1 MGYYT
6 LVQRGLERF
15 LRAGRNLTAQRVL
28 MLHQVT
34 DQKNNWYDPDYAISA
49 AGFKDM
55 LLIAE
60 SEGYS
65 FGRIDDIFSADQT
78 SDKKLYVTFDDGF
91 EGVYNEAVPI
101 LNEFAIPYCVFL
113 TTGFIGRDGYI
124 TKDMLISMASDE
136 RCTIGAHTVNHP
148 NLRSC
153 RDADFEIAECRRNL
167 QDWTGKEISYF
178 AYPFGC
184 LLYTSYQRCNS
195 VYCKYL
201 RKYPV
206 QFLRVIPNLRYL
218 SNAIGRNTKYSK
230 YKKGIHY
237 GIRKVDL
244 SLIGGP
250 KHSGNV
256 RGGN

>member
-65 FGRIDDIFSADQT
+65 FGRIDDIFSADQI

-101 LNEFAIPYCVFL
+101 LNEFAVPYCVFL

-167 QDWTGKEISYF
+167 QDWTEKEISYF
-178 AYPFGC
+178 AYPFGAVNAC
-184 LLYTSYQRCNS
+184 SLKNIYQVKRNGYKAAFS
-195 VYCKYL
+195 TL
-201 RKYPV
+201 SAPV
-206 QFLRVIPNLRYL
+206 TAAGCMRYFIPRININE
-218 SNAIGRNTKYSK
+218 SNYRELGE
-230 YKKGIHY
+230 
-237 GIRKVDL
+237 
-244 SLIGGP
+244 
-250 KHSGNV
+250 V
-256 RGGN
+256 R